1 MAGEPKNRSARD
13 RAVSNAARSP
23 ASSAAAPMPIPPPP
37 PAALTMTGYP
47 IRSASVTAV
56 ATSVTGSRVPGETG
70 TPACSIRFLA
80 RILSPICSM
89 APGPG
94 PTQVSPASITW
105 RAKSA
110 FSARK
115 P

>member
-1 MAGEPKNRSARD
+1 
-13 RAVSNAARSP
+13 
-23 ASSAAAPMPIPPPP
+23 MPIPPPP
-37 PAALTMTGYP
+37 AAALTMTGKP
-47 IRSASVTAV
+47 IRSASAAAAAALV
-56 ATSVTGSRVPGETG
+56 SGSRLPGATG

-89 APGPG
+89 AAGSG
-94 PTQVSPASITW
+94 PTQISPAASTW
-105 RAKSA
+105 RAKPA

>member
-1 MAGEPKNRSARD
+1 
-13 RAVSNAARSP
+13 
-23 ASSAAAPMPIPPPP
+23 MPIPPPP

-47 IRSASVTAV
+47 IRSAAMTAA

-70 TPACSIRFLA
+70 TPARSIRFLA
-80 RILSPICSM
+80 LILSPICSM
-89 APGPG
+89 AAGSG
-94 PTQVSPASITW
+94 PTQVSPASITR